1 MSEVEQHSDDYN
13 DLIPESQ
20 ELSAEY
26 KPSTALDNMMAE
38 LRQRWFKHVEGG
50 LLERYYMHNYIAET
64 V

>member
-26 KPSTALDNMMAE
+26 KPSTALDNMMEE
-38 LRQRWFKHVEGG
+38 LRQRWFKHVEDG
-50 LLERYYMHNYIAET
+50 LLER
-64 V
+64 